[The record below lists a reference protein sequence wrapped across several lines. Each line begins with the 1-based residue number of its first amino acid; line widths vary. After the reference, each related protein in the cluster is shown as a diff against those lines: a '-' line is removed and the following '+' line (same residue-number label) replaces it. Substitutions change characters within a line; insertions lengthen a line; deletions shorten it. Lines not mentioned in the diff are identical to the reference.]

1 MAEDRRAHSSHAPRM
16 RISST
21 PRSLDLA
28 STSLEFWIV
37 RLRLRVTAG
46 VRQVGVYTGRILK
59 GEKAADLPVQQ
70 ITKIEFEDADQ
81 AAVLP

>member
-1 MAEDRRAHSSHAPRM
+1 M